1 MITSYS
7 FHLPR
12 REMEGGEKSSMM
24 MDSPPSVVSDKKK
37 EIERVFN
44 TLPVANQME
53 MVLQAHG
60 KERLERL
67 LLSKNPQ
74 QLVQKLPELE
84 IFLTVKEVGE
94 RDALDLIS
102 LTTPEQFQYLLD
114 LDLWKKDQLDPP
126 KVLLWMEILHET
138 GEEKVNQFIR
148 STDPE
153 WIVLVLKKFLDVK
166 TFEGEFAEVRDC
178 IPLFTLDQYYF
189 IEFKGKGAREVFQP
203 FLESLYH
210 IDRERYRSWMESLIS
225 ETESELEETNYRL
238 RNGRLA
244 DYGFPDF
251 EEALE
256 IYRFIPP
263 ESLRSGEKIPWIMDP
278 EEMEKGRP
286 TFFLTFQ
293 KEGPFFSSILSRVD
307 DPMEMNRLKV
317 EITALCNKALIAEA
331 IDLSNLEEI
340 KQGGR
345 KVFHYLNLGL
355 QSLSRKDENAA
366 LGILQS
372 VPIQKIF
379 QCGVSH
385 TVLLRRKAESLL
397 KNSWF
402 EGDRENLVFLD
413 SPYLEKMESILKKR
427 PMIYRNGGME
437 DFGSLED
444 LREAEIF
451 LESIEAIVNPL
462 REQLRMTPRYLKALN
477 LEGCYPKDLGGIT
490 FSTIFLTSLANHVL
504 KGVFQFEA
512 IEKTRLEDLFS
523 RIFERDQ
530 AGKGVV
536 KMETRKGLT
545 EWCHS
550 IEDDENRRQ
559 HLRAFKDF
567 CLDLLEEEY
576 GKIPPGEEID
586 PRFVKGLLVR
596 T

>member
-1 MITSYS
+1 MNTSYS
-7 FHLPR
+7 FHLPK
-12 REMEGGEKSSMM
+12 REMEGGEKSFMM
-24 MDSPPSVVSDKKK
+24 MNSPPSVVSEEEK

-44 TLPVANQME
+44 ALTVANQLE

-60 KERLERL
+60 KERLDRL
-67 LLSKNPQ
+67 FLSENPQ

-84 IFLTVKEVGE
+84 IFLTAKEIGE

-126 KVLLWMEILHET
+126 KVLLWMEILHES
-138 GEEKVNQFIR
+138 GEEKVTQFIR

-153 WIVLVLKKFLDVK
+153 WITLLLKKFLDVK
-166 TFEGEFAEVRDC
+166 TFEGEFVEVRDC

-210 IDRERYRSWMESLIS
+210 IDRERYRRWMEALIS

-263 ESLRSGEKIPWIMDP
+263 DSLRSGEKIARIMGP
-278 EEMEKGRP
+278 EEMEKSRP
-286 TFFLTFQ
+286 TFYLTFQ

-307 DPMEMNRLKV
+307 DPMEMNRLKY
-317 EITALCNKALIAEA
+317 EMAALCNKALIAEA

-340 KQGGR
+340 KQGVR
-345 KVFHYLNLGL
+345 KVYHYLNLSL
-355 QSLSRKDENAA
+355 QSLSRNDENAA
-366 LGILQS
+366 LGILES

-379 QCGVSH
+379 QCGVSI
-385 TVLLRRKAESLL
+385 TLLLRRKAESLL
-397 KNSWF
+397 KDSWF
-402 EGDRENLVFLD
+402 EGDRKNLAFLD
-413 SPYLEKMESILKKR
+413 PPYLEKMESILKKR
-427 PMIYRNGGME
+427 PTIYRNGGTE
-437 DFGSLED
+437 DFERLED
-444 LREAEIF
+444 LREAENF
-451 LESIEAIVNPL
+451 LESIEAIANPL
-462 REQLRMTPRYLKALN
+462 GEELGVTPRYLKALN
-477 LEGCYPKDLGGIT
+477 LEGCYPKDWSGIT

-512 IEKTRLEDLFS
+512 IEKTRLKDLFS
-523 RIFERDQ
+523 RIFERDL
-530 AGKGVV
+530 AGKGAV
-536 KMETRKGLT
+536 KMEIKKGLR
-545 EWCHS
+545 EWCDS
-550 IEDDENRRQ
+550 IEGDENRRQ
-559 HLRAFKDF
+559 HLHAFMDF